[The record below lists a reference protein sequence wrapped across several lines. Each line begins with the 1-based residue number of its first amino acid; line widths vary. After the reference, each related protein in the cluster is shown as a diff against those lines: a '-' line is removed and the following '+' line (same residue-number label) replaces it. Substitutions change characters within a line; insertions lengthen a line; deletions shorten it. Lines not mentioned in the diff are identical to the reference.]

1 MHLQGA
7 ILCSVFLCARIGQS
21 ENSSTRTL
29 HPEHQPLRVCS
40 SPQKSRSNRPFANK
54 KHVFVVHLFD
64 LFAQFSTRW
73 HWASACVSVSNNGR
87 PQKVNHGKK
96 YCAARG
102 FCPSATRGVIWTH
115 GTGVLASRVPSRHL
129 DSEWAPKMQG
139 GSWPAVGP
147 WAPGFLGAQIGE
159 ARGVDFRPRARHE
172 FVFGGAWILAQGI
185 HEFFSGGAWIFFR
198 GVMDFSMDFFRGF
211 VCFLHAKV
219 TPT

>member
-21 ENSSTRTL
+21 ENSSHRTL

-54 KHVFVVHLFD
+54 KHVFLVHLFD

-115 GTGVLASRVPSRHL
+115 GTGVLASCVPSRHL
-129 DSEWAPKMQG
+129 DSDWAPKMQG

-159 ARGVDFRPRARHE
+159 ARGVDFRPPCA
-172 FVFGGAWILAQGI
+172 
-185 HEFFSGGAWIFFR
+185 
-198 GVMDFSMDFFRGF
+198 
-211 VCFLHAKV
+211 
-219 TPT
+219 P